1 MVLEGQDSDYPGGG
15 VTVTWR
21 RNEGGASGGLIIF
34 VSWSVYIMEEC
45 VSFFENI
52 SGCKLV
58 YLFCR
63 NIDFIWKE
71 CILSQIKPPPQNF
84 LLKRVPQK

>member
-1 MVLEGQDSDYPGGG
+1 MTLEGQDSDYLGGG
-15 VTVTWR
+15 VTVTRR
-21 RNEGGASGGLIIF
+21 RNEEGASGGLIIF
-34 VSWSVYIMEEC
+34 VSWSVYIMEKC

-63 NIDFIWKE
+63 NTDFIWKE
-71 CILSQIKPPPQNF
+71 FRLSQIKPPPKNSS
-84 LLKRVPQK
+84 

>member
-1 MVLEGQDSDYPGGG
+1 MALEGQDSDYPGGG
-15 VTVTWR
+15 VTVTRR

-71 CILSQIKPPPQNF
+71 CILGQIKHPQEMSC
-84 LLKRVPQK
+84 